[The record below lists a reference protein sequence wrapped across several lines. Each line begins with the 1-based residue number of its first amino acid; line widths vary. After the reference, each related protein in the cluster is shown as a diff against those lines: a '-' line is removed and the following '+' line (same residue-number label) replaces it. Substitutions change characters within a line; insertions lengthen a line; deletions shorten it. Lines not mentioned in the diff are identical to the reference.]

1 MKRLATFFMLMFFVG
16 ILTGPSMFMLS
27 IEKGKVYTE
36 KFSLNHIIKTAYSSQ
51 TKNSQDRQPSL
62 ESCRTFCHRH
72 IQLTRCAIP
81 EKTTVPA
88 NAEIS
93 YSGVEFLPVYAAF
106 FNSLATSLPSK
117 QLDSSGRLK
126 LPLSPLLQSSV
137 LLI

>member
-1 MKRLATFFMLMFFVG
+1 MRRLATFFMLVFYAS
-16 ILTGPSMFMLS
+16 ILINPSMFMLS
-27 IEKGKVYTE
+27 IEKGTVYTE

-62 ESCRTFCHRH
+62 ESCQIFCHRH

-106 FNSLATSLPSK
+106 FNSLATSFSSK